1 MSYRQTRYVSV
12 LQWGK
17 PLRPYNKVQMLGVAL
32 IAASIAWLLLWFAGR
47 LGWTPRWIE
56 ETWPFIVMS
65 PLGNLLLYSRREDY
79 VPPDDAQRRREMWVT
94 GVAILIAI
102 ALFAL
107 LSTMPEAR

>member
-79 VPPDDAQRRREMWVT
+79 VPPDEAEHRREVLRT
-94 GVAILIAI
+94 VVVVLGVIVFS
-102 ALFAL
+102 ALFIL
-107 LSTMPEAR
+107 NPEIR